1 MRIPKNDVESFNVLF
16 WGTFSI
22 LARSPENQLLG
33 VGVATGSTFV
43 SDRVPHAKPGV
54 GVVATQAYT
63 NTMYGIEGLKLMKRG
78 FSPTEALN
86 KLLKSDS
93 GRELRQ
99 VAMMNVRGEKAV
111 FTGRRAPKWH
121 GEASGENYVVI
132 GNLLSGKEVIRK
144 MAEEFDKSAGSLA
157 WRIVKT
163 LEAGR
168 DSGGDRRGERSA
180 ALLIVNQK
188 NFEVK
193 INVDENEAP
202 IEELS
207 QKLRALR
214 R

>member
-1 MRIPKNDVESFNVLF
+1 MGISKSCVERVNMFF

-33 VGVATGSTFV
+33 VGIATGSTFV
-43 SDRVPHAKPGV
+43 SERVPHAKPGV

-63 NTMYGIEGLKLMKRG
+63 NTMYGIEGLKLMERG
-78 FSPTEALN
+78 FSPSEALD

-93 GRELRQ
+93 GREMRQ
-99 VAMMNVRGEKAV
+99 VAMMNVKGEKGV
-111 FTGRRAPKWH
+111 FTGIRAPKWH
-121 GEASGENYVVI
+121 GEAVGENYVVI
-132 GNLLSGKEVIRK
+132 GNLLEGKEVIRK
-144 MAEEFDKSAGSLA
+144 MAKEFDKSSGSLA
-157 WRIVKT
+157 WRIVRT

-168 DSGGDRRGERSA
+168 DGGGDRRGERSA

-188 NFEVK
+188 SFEVK
-193 INVDENEAP
+193 INVDENDAP